1 MTRHSQLTT
10 NISKNNEKILQKD
23 NIYRRYTQKG
33 VSKTRKKASSRWWRK
48 ARGFFAMMKERKAI
62 EDDISSGVYDIKD
75 NSEQNQYTHQESAF
89 MGNSITKYKK
99 PLETNEN
106 TPTESIKK
114 SDEIIDI
121 IAPKIAQKIVHPLGM
136 AHWMYVATLMTLA
149 LWLAWW
155 IYNPM
160 GQIILIVFWIW
171 IAITWCL
178 GWYLFFLMFS
188 IQIMR
193 FESIQWDIWMT
204 TLLWVLWYPI
214 FRFFFYMYRSFT
226 TWSIL

>member
-1 MTRHSQLTT
+1 M
-10 NISKNNEKILQKD
+10 NKYFKKITYTEDTLKKEYQKLA
-23 NIYRRYTQKG
+23 
-33 VSKTRKKASSRWWRK
+33 KKHHPDGGGK
-48 ARGFFAMMKERKAI
+48 QEDFVAMMKERKAI

-75 NSEQNQYTHQESAF
+75 NSEQNRDNHQESAF

-149 LWLAWW
+149 L
-155 IYNPM
+155 
-160 GQIILIVFWIW
+160 
-171 IAITWCL
+171 
-178 GWYLFFLMFS
+178 
-188 IQIMR
+188 
-193 FESIQWDIWMT
+193 
-204 TLLWVLWYPI
+204 
-214 FRFFFYMYRSFT
+214 
-226 TWSIL
+226 